1 MGQKS
6 TVNPSEVSKNLT
18 NIQPPS
24 HLILFNDEVNDY
36 QFVID
41 TLIEVCEHNS
51 CQAEQCT
58 LIAHYK
64 GKCHIK
70 SGPLQSLR
78 LIREE
83 LIRRGLSATIDS
95 I

>member
-6 TVNPSEVSKNLT
+6 TVSPSEVHENFT

-24 HLILFNDEVNDY
+24 SLILFNDEVNDY
-36 QFVID
+36 QFIID

-64 GKCHIK
+64 GKCHVK
-70 SGPLQSLR
+70 SGSLQSLR
-78 LIREE
+78 LMRNE
-83 LIRRGLSATIDS
+83 LLQRGVSATIES
-95 I
+95 K